1 MRDEKGTGGKKM
13 TQEKVNEPTKLSRMI
28 RAIDNGLTRLLAA
41 RPALMVAFLAC
52 IAAGAISGHLQT
64 LQELPPQYLS
74 VLRSTFFIVV
84 VFVALSISILAFTL
98 GRLGSS
104 LHEARANAQIAETA
118 TTEVEAQYRA
128 RQRVE
133 RRLVEAE
140 ARLET
145 SNATVEQWANE
156 LDRANAKLR
165 DVDAVKTRFLSQV
178 AHELRGPISAM
189 VSAAKIIQ
197 KHHETKPEVV
207 NRFSATIVNE
217 GDRVNHVINDFVDL
231 AKIESGLV
239 QWQIENVDIGEL
251 TNRAVLAVEH
261 LALEHG
267 LILDTVLEDG
277 LPVLRTDPD
286 RIAQVLANLLI
297 NAVKCST
304 AGGTVKLRVHRGDQY
319 TRFEVTDSG
328 AGIPADEIERV
339 FERFHRGSNE
349 GSSGP
354 TRKRAGTGLGLAI
367 AKEVVDHCGGKI
379 WVESALGKGSTFGF
393 TLPDDTSRFI
403 RDNNQSISVTSS
415 ATQALNVAVLT
426 RDETL
431 TEGLLKIP
439 RGRGVICRTETDS
452 GGLSELLDEWQA
464 DCVIVAESSFES
476 EGSELLACLQDHG
489 FHEVLIYSRESGF
502 TARSVRDNSEIAV
515 RRLRYLVT
523 HGSCVLVVEDDADY
537 RGIVAFELEQ
547 AGYKVIAVGDGQE
560 ALDALAE
567 HKIDAIMLDVVVP
580 RIDGL
585 TVLRELA
592 EAGVRIPTVL
602 LTGVDDPEIAMEAK
616 QLGAFEVVH
625 THGVDD
631 VSRAA
636 VLARVQRLLSPVFQS
651 DVAEPNS
658 KDSGSAASA

>member
-1 MRDEKGTGGKKM
+1 M
-13 TQEKVNEPTKLSRMI
+13 TQEHAKTPRKKLVI
-28 RAIDNGLTRLLAA
+28 LRAIDNGLTRLLSA

-52 IAAGAISGHLQT
+52 IAAGAVSGHLQV
-64 LQELPPQYLS
+64 LQELPPQFIATLQS
-74 VLRSTFFIVV
+74 SFFIVV
-84 VFVALSISILAFTL
+84 MFVALAISILAFTL

-104 LHEARANAQIAETA
+104 LHEAKANAQIAETA

-165 DVDAVKTRFLSQV
+165 DADTVKTRFLSQV

-217 GDRVNHVINDFVDL
+217 GDRLNHVINDFVDL

-277 LPVLRTDPD
+277 LPILRTDPD

-328 AGIPADEIERV
+328 PGIPADEIERV
-339 FERFHRGSNE
+339 FERFHRGSSE

-354 TRKRAGTGLGLAI
+354 ARKRAGTGLGLSI

-403 RDNNQSISVTSS
+403 RDNNQTISVTST

-426 RDETL
+426 RDEQL
-431 TEGLLKIP
+431 TENLLKIP
-439 RGRGVICRTETDS
+439 RGRGVVCRSEVDTPAL
-452 GGLSELLDEWQA
+452 GELLDEWQA
-464 DCVIVAESSFES
+464 DCVIVSEASFES
-476 EGSELLACLQDHG
+476 DSVALLACLQDHG
-489 FHEVLIYSRESGF
+489 FHEVLIYSTAAGF

-523 HGSCVLVVEDDADY
+523 HGSRVLVVEDDDNY
-537 RGIVAFELEQ
+537 RGIVTFELEQ
-547 AGYKVIAVGDGQE
+547 AGYEVLAVRDGQE

-567 HKIDAIMLDVVVP
+567 HRVDAIMLDVVVP

-602 LTGVDDPEIAMEAK
+602 LTGCDDPEIALEAK

-625 THGVDD
+625 KHGVDD

-636 VLARVQRLLSPVFQS
+636 VLARVQRLLAPVFNTDTS
-651 DVAEPNS
+651 ESENDATS
-658 KDSGSAASA
+658 SASA